1 MSVIFVWL
9 FSSLILLGKKAARLG
24 GYFFCPDVVH
34 FSSMR
39 LFTAQVSPIVNTDAV
54 DASRK

>member
-1 MSVIFVWL
+1 MSVISVWL

-24 GYFFCPDVVH
+24 GYFFYLDVVH

-39 LFTAQVSPIVNTDAV
+39 LFTGRSQSNCEHQ
-54 DASRK
+54 RG